1 MRFWDTSALVPLFIV
16 EPMSGVVRPL
26 LNEDPDVLVWV
37 LTPVELVSAIWRR
50 APAQHDDSLRKA
62 AADIVKSTQRPWAK
76 VRAYEEV
83 ASLAFDVCEKHRLRA
98 GDALQLAAALKGTRN
113 PTARSFVTLDSDLA
127 AATRAEGFPV
137 LP

>member
-1 MRFWDTSALVPLFIV
+1 
-16 EPMSGVVRPL
+16 MSGVVRPL

-37 LTPVELVSAIWRR
+37 LTP
-50 APAQHDDSLRKA
+50 
-62 AADIVKSTQRPWAK
+62 
-76 VRAYEEV
+76 

-113 PTARSFVTLDSDLA
+113 PSARPFVTLDHDLA
-127 AATRAEGFPV
+127 SAARAEGFPV